1 MSHISESFAKVMRVS
16 RGGRSASAVRVAKG
30 LGCTLAVA
38 AVVGG
43 MGPAVASAAADGAEV
58 AIRINAGGPAYVDR
72 AGNTW
77 QADTGFNTG
86 GKATVDVAIAG
97 TDEDAIYQ
105 SNRYDK
111 AGAPELAYVIE
122 VPNGEYRVNLHF
134 AETWS
139 GAWSPGK
146 RVFDVHVEGQQ
157 VEQGF
162 DIFAAAGANTALMK
176 SYTVRVDDGR
186 LDIGFTNRVQNPMIS
201 GIEVLAQKPAVL
213 RVNAGGGQYVDR
225 NGNTWLA
232 DYGFNVGSRA
242 ATDGVIVGTDDA
254 GLYRTNR
261 YDVAAAPE
269 LEYAFD
275 VPNGDYL
282 VNLHFAETWTQAFK
296 PGVRVFG
303 VTIEEET
310 VESAL
315 DVYAAAGASTALVRS
330 YPATVAD
337 GRLQIGFVH
346 KVQNPM
352 VSGIEIIPWQPMA
365 IRVNTGGGQ
374 YVDSTGKTW
383 VADEG
388 FNTGAI
394 ARVDAAIAG
403 TEDDE
408 LYRTNRYDKSTVP
421 ELTYAFEVPNGDY
434 RVNLHF
440 AETWSNGWTPG
451 KRVFDVRIEGLEVD
465 KALDVFA
472 LAGANTALV
481 RSYTT
486 RVEDGKLQIEF
497 LRGVQNPNV
506 SAIEILA
513 LPGKGNNDGGE
524 PSEGGQD
531 PGGDVGVPGDG
542 TDPLPEPE
550 PEPQPNVIPI
560 ANTDAAAVEDGV
572 ASLLDVLANDTG
584 LDNQPV
590 TVSIVASPGHG
601 TAWVR
606 PDNTIVYTADAGYAG
621 TDGFTY
627 QITDA
632 DGEVS
637 LANVSIEVSC
647 PRCVVDY
654 EVTLSWKPNADDI
667 LGYQVFRGP
676 TGKEAT
682 QLIADLPL
690 NSGLLDPRSPSVRF
704 RAHADLGLG
713 DGDQACFRVKAYNHD
728 AESDYSA
735 PVCRIN

>member
-16 RGGRSASAVRVAKG
+16 RGGRSSSAVRVAKV

-43 MGPAVASAAADGAEV
+43 MGPAVASAAVDGAGV

-86 GKATVDVAIAG
+86 GKTTVNAAIAA
-97 TDEDAIYQ
+97 TDEDLIYQ

-111 AGAPELAYVIE
+111 AGGPELAYAID

-146 RVFDVHVEGQQ
+146 RVFDVHIEGQQ
-157 VEQGF
+157 VEQAF
-162 DIFAAAGANTALMK
+162 DVFAAAGANTALVK

-186 LDIGFTNRVQNPMIS
+186 LDIGFTGRVQNPMIS

-232 DYGFNVGSRA
+232 DHGFNEGSRA
-242 ATDGVIVGTDDA
+242 TTDGAIAGTDDA
-254 GLYRTNR
+254 SLYQTNR

-282 VNLHFAETWTQAFK
+282 VKLHFAETWQKAFK

-303 VTIEEET
+303 VTIEDET

-315 DVYAAAGASTALVRS
+315 DVYAAAGANTAMVRS
-330 YPATVAD
+330 YPVTVAD

-352 VSGIEIIPWQPMA
+352 VSGIEIIPWQPMT
-365 IRVNTGGGQ
+365 IRVNAGGGE
-374 YVDSTGKTW
+374 YVDRDGRTW
-383 VADEG
+383 SADQG
-388 FNTGAI
+388 FNTGAT
-394 ARVDAAIAG
+394 ARVSAAIAG

-408 LYRTNRYDKSTVP
+408 LYLTNRYDKPAAP
-421 ELTYAFEVPNGDY
+421 ELSYAFEVPNGDY

-451 KRVFDVRIEGLEVD
+451 KRMFDVRIEGVDVD

-486 RVEDGKLQIEF
+486 RVEDGELQIEF
-497 LRGVQNPNV
+497 LHRVQNPNV

-513 LPGKGNNDGGE
+513 LSNHDGDE
-524 PSEGGQD
+524 PSEGDSGPDGD
-531 PGGDVGVPGDG
+531 PGVPGDG
-542 TDPLPEPE
+542 TDPLPDPN
-550 PEPQPNVIPI
+550 PEPQPNVIPM

-572 ASLLDVLANDTG
+572 ASLIDVLANDTG

-590 TVSIVASPGHG
+590 AVSIVASPGHG

-606 PDNTIVYTADAGYAG
+606 PDNTVVYTADAGYAG

-627 QITDA
+627 QVTDA

-654 EVTLSWKPNADDI
+654 ELTLSWTSNPGDI

-676 TGKEAT
+676 TANEAT

-713 DGDQACFRVKAYNHD
+713 DGEQACFRVKAYTHD